1 MINRA
6 PTLEAVPLLA
16 EALDR
21 EARLR
26 PGVLPLDLIVPQRL
40 LDRALFDPLSRASR
54 RPGKEFRARLS
65 GICWELAGGDGAAPR
80 ELALIVEALH
90 LGSLIV
96 DDIEDESECRRG
108 VPCLHQQVGLPLAL
122 NAGNW
127 LYFWPGA
134 VLSRAGFAA
143 PVELALRRAVDRAVL
158 RCHYGQA
165 LDLSVRV
172 AELRQREVSDVVFA
186 TTRLKTG
193 SLMELAAELGAAAA
207 GADPESLTVLAEL
220 GSELGVVLQM
230 LDDLTG
236 ICVERRRDKGRED
249 LLLGRP
255 TWVWAWLAERC
266 DRLSYLRFRSLL
278 EAVQRGELDPL
289 LLAERLAEQIEEAGR
304 AAIRGRLERAL
315 VRVRARFAD
324 SPALAELQREFAR
337 LETYGG

>member
-1 MINRA
+1 MIHRA
-6 PTLEAVPLLA
+6 SSLETVPLLA
-16 EALDR
+16 DALER

-26 PGVLPLDLIVPQRL
+26 PGVLPRELVVPQRL
-40 LDRALFDPLSRASR
+40 LDRALFEPLSKASR

-65 GICWELAGGDGAAPR
+65 GICWELGGGEGAAPR
-80 ELALIVEALH
+80 ELGLIVEALH

-134 VLSRAGFAA
+134 VLSRAGFDA
-143 PVELALRRAVDRAVL
+143 PVELELRRAIDRAVL

-172 AELRQREVSDVVFA
+172 GELRQREVRDVVFA

-193 SLMELAAELGAAAA
+193 SLMELAAELGATAARA
-207 GADPESLTVLAEL
+207 EPESLSVLAEL
-220 GSELGVVLQM
+220 GAELGVALQM

-249 LLLGRP
+249 LVLGRP
-255 TWVWAWLAERC
+255 TWVWAWLAEQC
-266 DRLSYLRFRSLL
+266 DRLSYLRFRSVL
-278 EAVQRGELDPL
+278 EAVQRAELDPL
-289 LLAERLAEQIEEAGR
+289 LLAAQLAEQIGEVGR
-304 AAIRGRLERAL
+304 AAIRKRLNDAL
-315 VRVRARFAD
+315 RRVTLRFAG
-324 SPALAELQREFAR
+324 SPALGELEREFER
-337 LETYGG
+337 LEAYGG

>member
-6 PTLEAVPLLA
+6 PSLEAVPLLA

-40 LDRALFDPLSRASR
+40 LDRALFGPLSRAAR
-54 RPGKEFRARLS
+54 RPGKEFRARLT
-65 GICWELAGGDGAAPR
+65 GICWELGGGEGAAPR

-96 DDIEDESECRRG
+96 DDIEDGSECRRG

-134 VLSRAGFAA
+134 VLSRAGLAA

-172 AELRQREVSDVVFA
+172 AELRQREVADVVFS

-207 GADPESLTVLAEL
+207 GAEPESLTVLAEL
-220 GSELGVVLQM
+220 GAELGVVLQM

-249 LLLGRP
+249 LMLGRP

-266 DRLSYLRFRSLL
+266 DRLSYLRFRSVL
-278 EAVQRGELDPL
+278 EAVQREELDPL
-289 LLAERLAEQIEEAGR
+289 LLAEQLAEQIEEVGR

-315 VRVRARFAD
+315 ARVSERFPE
-324 SPALAELQREFAR
+324 SPALAELEREFAR